1 MIITIIANIFIG
13 TILALVGVYLLI
25 YRKVAIYSNDGNKKH
40 FNKGV
45 SIIIAVKNELENLK
59 QNLTLLLAQEYP
71 DYPGMDSC
79 IGLLPDTGCEGHWW
93 I

>member
-1 MIITIIANIFIG
+1 MIIAIIANIFIG

-45 SIIIAVKNELENLK
+45 SLIIAVRNELENLK
-59 QNLTLLLAQEYP
+59 QNLPLQHNFL
-71 DYPGMDSC
+71 
-79 IGLLPDTGCEGHWW
+79 W
-93 I
+93 IQSSIFEVQKTSTIF